1 LILNNQ
7 EKEIVVVKLLNEGK
21 ATREI
26 AQLAHISLRDIC
38 KIRKKVTGDYEFQE
52 TAEQMFAQKLKEKSH
67 YAQCFQMLKDG
78 KSLIDIVIEL
88 DMEADIIKN
97 HYSDYLDLRNM
108 KNLESIYKDI
118 KNDFSLFV
126 HLYKRIKKEELNKQD
141 ITEIL
146 ENQKELKDLENRVR
160 LFNEHIGDLQSQKLQ
175 LENEIVEK
183 ERFLKIN

>member
-1 LILNNQ
+1 
-7 EKEIVVVKLLNEGK
+7 
-21 ATREI
+21 
-26 AQLAHISLRDIC
+26 
-38 KIRKKVTGDYEFQE
+38 
-52 TAEQMFAQKLKEKSH
+52 
-67 YAQCFQMLKDG
+67 
-78 KSLIDIVIEL
+78 
-88 DMEADIIKN
+88 MEAEIIKN